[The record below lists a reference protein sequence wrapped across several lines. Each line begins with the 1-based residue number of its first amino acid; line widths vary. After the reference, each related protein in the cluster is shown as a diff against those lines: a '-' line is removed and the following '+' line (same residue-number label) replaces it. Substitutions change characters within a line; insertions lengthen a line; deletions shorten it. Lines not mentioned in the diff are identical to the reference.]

1 MAAETGI
8 TVMRL
13 AMQRWA
19 SGDDDRDLAAIM
31 RDSVADLRGALG

>member
-1 MAAETGI
+1 M

-31 RDSVADLRGALG
+31 RESVADLRELAASG